1 MAQGQTP
8 QSGSAANKTNTLMI
22 IGVIVGAVLVIAV
35 LFVTQ
40 QQNRVASL
48 AGGSDFLA
56 QNAQEEGVITT
67 PSGLQYKVIEEGTGE
82 RPTLQDSVTVHYRGT
97 LTDGTEF
104 DSSFGGEPITF
115 PLGNVIQGWQE
126 GLQLMTVGSRYMLYI
141 PSELGY
147 GARGTP
153 GGPIPPNATLIFE
166 VELLGIG

>member
-1 MAQGQTP
+1 MAQGRPP
-8 QSGSAANKTNTLMI
+8 QSAAAANKTNTLMI
-22 IGVIVGAVLVIAV
+22 IGVIAGAVLVIAL

-48 AGGSDFLA
+48 AGGSEFLA
-56 QNAQEEGVITT
+56 QNALEEGVITL
-67 PSGLQYKVIEEGTGE
+67 PSGLQYKVIEEGTGA
-82 RPTLQDSVTVHYRGT
+82 RPTLNDSVTVHYRGT

-115 PLGNVIQGWQE
+115 PLRNVIQGWQE